1 MTTLTGVG
9 INVHTSLVELI
20 SANIV
25 YEVGHL
31 GRQGEVLKVI
41 VRKLISLSH
50 VGN

>member
-1 MTTLTGVG
+1 MTTLTDVG
-9 INVHTSLVELI
+9 IDICLVELI